1 MQEEEISFTRG
12 DTYVIVF
19 EVKNVQDSLD
29 TAYFTCRKDKLRET
43 PVLFQLSLDNGIND
57 LGENKYQ
64 VVIASDLTKDLAPQA
79 YYYDLQLG
87 IDDVIKTPLKGK
99 LRLTWDV
106 TGDDNE

>member
-1 MQEEEISFTRG
+1 M
-12 DTYVIVF
+12 
-19 EVKNVQDSLD
+19 
-29 TAYFTCRKDKLRET
+29 
-43 PVLFQLSLDNGIND
+43 FQLSLDNGIND

-87 IDDVIKTPLKGK
+87 IDNVIKTPLKGK